1 MSYFE
6 SLFSLN
12 NKISIVT
19 GASRGNGK
27 SIAEALLRSGSTVV
41 LIDVLKKELSKTVK
55 EFQNENLKAFEY
67 FCDITKKKERSQL
80 LKYIKKNFGRLDIL
94 VNNAGITLPEPSLD
108 YSEISW
114 EKTYDV
120 NLKAPF
126 FLSQECVKIMKINNS
141 GVIINITSI
150 NAELA
155 FPNNPSY
162 QACKAGLKQLTKSMA
177 LDFGKYGIRVNSI
190 GPGYFK
196 TSMTNKSWKN
206 IKRRNIISNNTIL
219 NRWGIPKDLEGTIIF
234 LSSNASLYIT
244 GQDIYVDGGWT
255 VKGIK

>member
-1 MSYFE
+1 MSYFK

-27 SIAEALLRSGSTVV
+27 SIAEALLRAGSTVI
-41 LIDVLKKELSKTVK
+41 LIDISKKELSKTVK
-55 EFQNENLKAFEY
+55 EFQNENLKAFEF
-67 FCDITKKKERSQL
+67 FCDITKKKERSEL
-80 LKYIKKNFGRLDIL
+80 LKYIKKDFGKLDIL
-94 VNNAGITLPEPSLD
+94 VNNAGITLSESSLT

-126 FLSQECVKIMKINNS
+126 FLSQECVKLMKKNNS

-162 QACKAGLKQLTKSMA
+162 QASKAGLKQLTKSMA
-177 LDFGKYGIRVNSI
+177 LDFGKFGIRVNNI

-206 IKRRNIISNNTIL
+206 LKRRKIISDNTIL
-219 NRWGIPKDLEGTIIF
+219 NRWGVPKDLEGTIIF
-234 LSSNASLYIT
+234 LSSDASSYIT
-244 GQDIYVDGGWT
+244 GQDIYIDGGWT
-255 VKGIK
+255 AKGIK